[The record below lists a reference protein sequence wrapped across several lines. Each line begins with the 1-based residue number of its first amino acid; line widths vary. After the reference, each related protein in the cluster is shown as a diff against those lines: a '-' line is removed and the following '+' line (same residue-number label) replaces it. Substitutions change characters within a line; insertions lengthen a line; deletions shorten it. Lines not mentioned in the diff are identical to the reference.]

1 MVFAVAALF
10 LQLHATSSVPVTS
23 DSTLGLRASTVY
35 AWGAAATDGTKP
47 KAAKSDVTKPEPAA
61 NPASETK
68 VDDTARTHLNLDNIS
83 LATETSSAGEEA
95 KGSAMLTPVSL
106 TNLQEQGLLTVRIP
120 DDSIVRPIPVPAV
133 KGYPSKRD
141 WIVLAAFEHG
151 AAGFDAYTTRQ
162 AIGRGAVEED
172 PTMRPFA
179 HSPAIYAAIQVG
191 PLVADL
197 LARKM
202 QRSENPVI
210 RRMWWMPQTLSGA
223 AFLSSGIHNT
233 GVRGRP

>member
-1 MVFAVAALF
+1 MVFAVAVLF
-10 LQLHATSSVPVTS
+10 LQLHATSPASVTS
-23 DSTLGLRASTVY
+23 DSTPSSGAGTVSPS
-35 AWGAAATDGTKP
+35 GGTAADGTKP
-47 KAAKSDVTKPEPAA
+47 KATKSEARKTEPAA

-68 VDDTARTHLNLDNIS
+68 VDDTARTHLNLENVS
-83 LATETSSAGEEA
+83 LASETSSGGEDGKA
-95 KGSAMLTPVSL
+95 SATLTAVSL
-106 TNLQEQGLLTVRIP
+106 TNLQKQGLSTVRIP
-120 DDSIVRPIPVPAV
+120 DDSILRPVPVPAV
-133 KGYPSKRD
+133 KGYPSRRD

-191 PLVADL
+191 PLVTDL

-202 QRSENPVI
+202 QRSENPVL
-210 RRMWWMPQTLSGA
+210 RKMWWMPQTLSGA